1 MLASKENDPMFKL
14 PNPRLALPAMGLVVT
29 AGFIVH
35 PQSGEW
41 RAHLRDRVSPENT
54 EVTGALEALASK
66 RVAAEGRVVAYD
78 GAEVVVGTE
87 VSGLILRLT
96 VNEKSAVRAGDLI
109 AESSSADLRASR
121 AESMARVAEAE
132 ADIRFFER
140 EDRRERALLARNAS
154 PPQTFDA
161 NFRCLELA
169 RARRS
174 AAVACCDRF
183 DALIAKTR
191 ITAPIDGVV
200 TARHAHPGEIATPG
214 KALVT
219 IADLKRLRIEAEVDE
234 FDTAGVAPG
243 SPVTIT
249 AEGYG
254 ATTWRGTVEEVPDS
268 VVSRR
273 SRPTDPGRPID
284 ARILPIK
291 IAFAEPTPLKLGQ
304 RVYVEIASPDAHAP

>member
-1 MLASKENDPMFKL
+1 MFIAF
-14 PNPRLALPAMGLVVT
+14 NPRLVLPATGLLLT
-29 AGFIVH
+29 AGFIVL

-41 RAHLRDRVSPENT
+41 RAQPRDWVSPPIT
-54 EVTGALEALASK
+54 EVTRAAESPV
-66 RVAAEGRVVAYD
+66 VAAEGRVVAHE

-87 VSGLILRLT
+87 VSGLIVRLT
-96 VNEKSAVRAGDLI
+96 VKEKSVVHAGDVI
-109 AESSSADLRASR
+109 AELNWADLRASR

-132 ADIRFFER
+132 ADIRFYDR

-154 PPQTFDA
+154 TPENFDA
-161 NFRCLELA
+161 NLRSLESA

-200 TARHAHPGEIATPG
+200 TARHAHPGEIARPG
-214 KALVT
+214 TALVT

-234 FDTAGVAPG
+234 FDTARVALG
-243 SPVTIT
+243 SPVMIT

-254 ATTWRGTVEEVPDS
+254 ATKWRGTVEEIPDS

-273 SRPTDPGRPID
+273 TRPTDPGRPID

-291 IAFAEPTPLKLGQ
+291 ITFAEPTPLKLGQ
-304 RVYVEIASPDAHAP
+304 RVDVEIASAETGAP

>member
-1 MLASKENDPMFKL
+1 MFIVL
-14 PNPRLALPAMGLVVT
+14 NPRLVLPATGLLLT
-29 AGFIVH
+29 AGFIVL

-41 RAHLRDRVSPENT
+41 RAQLHDWVSPPNS
-54 EVTGALEALASK
+54 EVTRAVESPGL
-66 RVAAEGRVVAYD
+66 AAEGRVVAHE

-87 VSGLILRLT
+87 VSGLIVRLT
-96 VNEKSAVRAGDLI
+96 VKEKSAVHAGDVI
-109 AESSSADLRASR
+109 AELNSADLGASR

-132 ADIRFFER
+132 ADIRFYER
-140 EDRRERALLARNAS
+140 EDRRERALLARNATT
-154 PPQTFDA
+154 PENFDA
-161 NFRCLELA
+161 NLRSLESA

-174 AAVACCDRF
+174 AAAACCDRF

-200 TARHAHPGEIATPG
+200 TARHAHPGEIARTG
-214 KALVT
+214 TALVT

-234 FDTAGVAPG
+234 FDTARVALG

-254 ATTWRGTVEEVPDS
+254 ATKWRGTVQEIPDS

-273 SRPTDPGRPID
+273 TRPTDPGRPID

-304 RVYVEIASPDAHAP
+304 RVDVEIASSETGAP

>member
-1 MLASKENDPMFKL
+1 MFIAL
-14 PNPRLALPAMGLVVT
+14 NPRLVLPAAGLLLT
-29 AGFIVH
+29 AGFIVR

-41 RAHLRDRVSPENT
+41 RAQLRDWVSPANS
-54 EVTGALEALASK
+54 EVTRAVESPLSPV
-66 RVAAEGRVVAYD
+66 VAAEGRVVAYE

-87 VSGLILRLT
+87 DSGLIVRLT
-96 VNEKSAVRAGDLI
+96 VKEKSVVHAGDVI
-109 AESSSADLRASR
+109 AESNSADLRASR
-121 AESMARVAEAE
+121 AESLARVAEAE
-132 ADIRFFER
+132 ADIRFYER
-140 EDRRERALLARNAS
+140 EDRRERALLARNATA
-154 PPQTFDA
+154 PQNLDV
-161 NFRCLELA
+161 NLRGLESA

-200 TARHAHPGEIATPG
+200 TARHAHPGEIARQGT
-214 KALVT
+214 ALVT

-234 FDTAGVAPG
+234 FDTARVALG

-254 ATTWRGTVEEVPDS
+254 ARKWRGTVEEIPDS

-273 SRPTDPGRPID
+273 TRPTDPGRPID
-284 ARILPIK
+284 ARVLPIK

-304 RVYVEIASPDAHAP
+304 RVDVEIACPDTGAP